1 MMWLS
6 LIKLNEGLNWNFS
19 TKSQNRIE
27 FKFGLCTCYSVL
39 IITFGS
45 DIGLQ

>member
-6 LIKLNEGLNWNFS
+6 LIKLREGLNRNFF

-27 FKFGLCTCYSVL
+27 FKFGFFTCLNV
-39 IITFGS
+39 
-45 DIGLQ
+45 